1 MLKKFHYFVFL
12 GKTSLGIIMARFE
25 ARKRLL
31 VAAALTSAAAL
42 GAIAMVAG
50 RQRGDGAVA
59 PTALM
64 SFPVSGVQLRVPHG
78 AVGVLRG
85 RVRARARTVMRCVV
99 VTVCGRGA

>member
-1 MLKKFHYFVFL
+1 
-12 GKTSLGIIMARFE
+12 MARFE

-42 GAIAMVAG
+42 GAIAMVSG

-78 AVGVLRG
+78 AVGGCCAGGCERERG
-85 RVRARARTVMRCVV
+85 P
-99 VTVCGRGA
+99 

>member
-50 RQRGDGAVA
+50 RQRAVA

-64 SFPVSGVQLRVPHG
+64 SFPVSGVQLRVPQG

-85 RVRARARTVMRCVV
+85 PRTVMRCVV

>member
-1 MLKKFHYFVFL
+1 M

-50 RQRGDGAVA
+50 RQRAVA

-64 SFPVSGVQLRVPHG
+64 SFPVSGVQLRVQG

-85 RVRARARTVMRCVV
+85 PRTVMRCVV